1 MLSSLKAKLTP
12 EFKCRL
18 RNWLYA
24 PYCVRDAVYCFIVG
38 IKRVSGMELKGL
50 PLIQQYERGSIVI
63 GRDFKAVSRPQNNS
77 IGVFQKVTM
86 KTLCPGAKIRIGNNV
101 GVSGVTISSRLQ
113 VVIGDNVLLGSGV
126 LITDNDAHPLQVDER
141 HIPGATSLAPVFIE
155 AGVFVGARSIILKG
169 VTLGEGCVV
178 GAGSV
183 VSKNVPPYTIV
194 AGNPAQIIRKLKPRG
209 ADAND

>member
-1 MLSSLKAKLTP
+1 
-12 EFKCRL
+12 
-18 RNWLYA
+18 
-24 PYCVRDAVYCFIVG
+24 
-38 IKRVSGMELKGL
+38 
-50 PLIQQYERGSIVI
+50 
-63 GRDFKAVSRPQNNS
+63 
-77 IGVFQKVTM
+77 
-86 KTLCPGAKIRIGNNV
+86 
-101 GVSGVTISSRLQ
+101 
-113 VVIGDNVLLGSGV
+113 V
-126 LITDNDAHPLQVDER
+126 LITDNDAHPLHVDER
-141 HIPGATSLAPVFIE
+141 HIPGATLLAPVFIE